1 MDYEQ
6 AKEDGIAGSSH
17 DDCDRASRTH
27 SISFKSIED
36 ILIKITV

>member
-1 MDYEQ
+1 MAFEQ
-6 AKEDGIAGSSH
+6 AREDGIAGQSYDGS
-17 DDCDRASRTH
+17 DRASRTH